1 MKCDLGYWLSIDF
14 FNRIQKCH
22 ESGST
27 HQYMYIIWYWINK
40 ESFMQ
45 YIFTKKTNIS
55 FKLFYDSFF
64 FCIFNRN
71 RKTCFGSTQ
80 DILELRTWFQL
91 MHHYDTINGIYKYM
105 SKTCSQIYFIIFLIK
120 WKYSWNENQE
130 MLLIY
135 G

>member
-1 MKCDLGYWLSIDF
+1 MTLDIDYQLISLTGSKNVMKVAQHTSTSCTCILYDIESIKNLLCNIF
-14 FNRIQKCH
+14 LQK
-22 ESGST
+22 
-27 HQYMYIIWYWINK
+27 
-40 ESFMQ
+40 SFQ
-45 YIFTKKTNIS
+45 
-55 FKLFYDSFF
+55 LFYDSFF

-91 MHHYDTINGIYKYM
+91 MHHYDTINGIYKIIHV
-105 SKTCSQIYFIIFLIK
+105 KDSQIYFIIFLIK